1 MSLQNLRNGKSN
13 DNGIEYMNNEFLK
26 FCEEHDIKSMVSS
39 TIEANEAVAYG
50 PQVEKDLQI
59 LTKRVIFF
67 IVIVLIKP
75 KY

>member
-67 IVIVLIKP
+67 YCNGIN
-75 KY
+75 